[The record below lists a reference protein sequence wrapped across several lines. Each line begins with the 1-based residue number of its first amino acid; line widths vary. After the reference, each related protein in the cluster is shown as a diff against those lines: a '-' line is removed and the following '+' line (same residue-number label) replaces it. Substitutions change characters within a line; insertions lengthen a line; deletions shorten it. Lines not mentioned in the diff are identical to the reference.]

1 MFGSNNLLNSSGVLD
16 PSWECFI
23 DGISIGAAAPFQFQ
37 ENNWLFCSQN
47 TLVDGPHV
55 LTVNATVLKKQTFW
69 LDYIEYVPSASVPL
83 DGKAILIDNLDPQ
96 VEAAFGSGWGAL
108 GSTANMTGQTNSA
121 FTFNFTGK
129 CRSEKYLFAYFQRGS
144 ILGVSLSWYG
154 FIPTELPHSPATGS
168 YSVDNGT
175 PTSFLLKG
183 LSTSATTTV
192 YNQNFFTTPNFTQG
206 QHEITVLFEG
216 TGQTT
221 PLTLDYMVIQNGTT
235 PVTTTTGSG
244 STATTSSSSSPAL
257 TSNNSTG
264 GKGNTGIIV
273 GAVIGGLV
281 LIALTILAVFF
292 IRRRDK
298 KLRHEE
304 KLAPSFEPQPFLY
317 SPVPITTSVLD
328 GYRPG
333 AGLPSSKQ
341 PGRGGEGAGYGHNQ
355 MPSFS
360 LTDASHS
367 VDPPST
373 APASAA
379 TIPSTVNTVGHQ
391 PGPNAVPVQRV
402 VYAAPS
408 AQSTSTLSRSEK
420 ERREADATATAL
432 QPQRR
437 NDGDL
442 PSPPLSTDSVS
453 SRVLMHEDSG
463 VRLRGNQVET
473 ILEIPPKYT
482 AG

>member
-1 MFGSNNLLNSSGVLD
+1 
-16 PSWECFI
+16 
-23 DGISIGAAAPFQFQ
+23 
-37 ENNWLFCSQN
+37 
-47 TLVDGPHV
+47 
-55 LTVNATVLKKQTFW
+55 
-69 LDYIEYVPSASVPL
+69 
-83 DGKAILIDNLDPQ
+83 
-96 VEAAFGSGWGAL
+96 
-108 GSTANMTGQTNSA
+108 
-121 FTFNFTGK
+121 
-129 CRSEKYLFAYFQRGS
+129 
-144 ILGVSLSWYG
+144 
-154 FIPTELPHSPATGS
+154 
-168 YSVDNGT
+168 
-175 PTSFLLKG
+175 
-183 LSTSATTTV
+183 
-192 YNQNFFTTPNFTQG
+192 
-206 QHEITVLFEG
+206 
-216 TGQTT
+216 
-221 PLTLDYMVIQNGTT
+221 MVIQNGTT

-408 AQSTSTLSRSEK
+408 AQSTSTSSRSEK

-432 QPQRR
+432 RPQRR

-473 ILEIPPKYT
+473 ILEIPPQYT